1 MTTKVNSS
9 VLDFSTLD
17 GYAANL
23 KVGFANVANRVTG
36 LTSANVT
43 TALGADPVQNATTAV
58 NVTGLTYANVLTAIS
73 TNGVPLANVATRVTG
88 LTSANVTTALGAD
101 PVQNATTAV
110 NVTGLTYA
118 NVLTAIGTDG
128 VPLANVA
135 TRVTGLTSANV
146 TTALGSDPVQNATT
160 AVNVTGLTSANVTTA
175 LGFTPISATSNVNTT
190 IRSLGVATTSYGNV
204 GEIRAID
211 NITAYFSSDA
221 RLKENVENIANA
233 VTTVSAIGGKTFDWT
248 DEYINHHGGED
259 GYFVQKQDFG
269 VIAQDVQAVFPRA
282 VRTRQDG
289 MLAVDYEK
297 LSALA
302 FAAIQELSS
311 EMQDLRA
318 KIQELESKINAK
330 P

>member
-1 MTTKVNSS
+1 MTTKVNTS
-9 VLDFSTLD
+9 VLDFSTLN
-17 GYAANL
+17 GYAPYL
-23 KVGFANVANRVTG
+23 KVANANV
-36 LTSANVT
+36 
-43 TALGADPVQNATTAV
+43 
-58 NVTGLTYANVLTAIS
+58 S
-73 TNGVPLANVATRVTG
+73 TV
-88 LTSANVTTALGAD
+88 
-101 PVQNATTAV
+101 
-110 NVTGLTYA
+110 
-118 NVLTAIGTDG
+118 
-128 VPLANVA
+128 
-135 TRVTGLTSANV
+135 
-146 TTALGSDPVQNATT
+146 
-160 AVNVTGLTSANVTTA
+160 VTGLTSANVTTA
-175 LGFTPISATSNVNTT
+175 LGFTPYDATNPSSYITASSNVNTV

-221 RLKENVENIANA
+221 RLKENVEDIANA
-233 VTTVSAIGGKTFDWT
+233 VTAVAAIGGKTFEWT

-302 FAAIQELSS
+302 FAAIRELSS

>member
-9 VLDFSTLD
+9 VLDFTALN

-23 KVGFANVANRVTG
+23 KVGNANVSVRVTG

-58 NVTGLTYANVLTAIS
+58 NITGLTYANVLTAIS

-88 LTSANVTTALGAD
+88 LTSANVTTALGS
-101 PVQNATTAV
+101 N
-110 NVTGLTYA
+110 
-118 NVLTAIGTDG
+118 
-128 VPLANVA
+128 
-135 TRVTGLTSANV
+135 
-146 TTALGSDPVQNATT
+146 PVQNATT

-190 IRSLGVATTSYGNV
+190 VRSLGVATTSYGNI

-221 RLKENVENIANA
+221 RLKENVQDIANA

-248 DEYINHHGGED
+248 DEYIEQRGGED
-259 GYFVQKQDFG
+259 GYFVQKSDFG
-269 VIAQDVQAVFPRA
+269 VIAQDVQAVFPTA
-282 VRTRQDG
+282 VRVKPNG
-289 MLAVDYEK
+289 KLAVDYEK
-297 LSALA
+297 LAALA
-302 FAAIQELSS
+302 FAAIRELNL
-311 EMQDLRA
+311 EMQDLKA
-318 KIQELESKINAK
+318 KMQDLESKINAK

>member
-1 MTTKVNSS
+1 MTTKVNTS
-9 VLDFSTLD
+9 VLDVTNLS

-23 KVGFANVANRVTG
+23 KVGNANVTTLVTG
-36 LTSANVT
+36 LTSANVI
-43 TALGADPVQNATTAV
+43 TALT
-58 NVTGLTYANVLTAIS
+58 
-73 TNGVPLANVATRVTG
+73 
-88 LTSANVTTALGAD
+88 
-101 PVQNATTAV
+101 
-110 NVTGLTYA
+110 
-118 NVLTAIGTDG
+118 
-128 VPLANVA
+128 
-135 TRVTGLTSANV
+135 
-146 TTALGSDPVQNATT
+146 
-160 AVNVTGLTSANVTTA
+160 
-175 LGFTPISATSNVNTT
+175 FTPISATSNANT
-190 IRSLGVATTSYGNV
+190 IVQSLGVATTSQGNI

-221 RLKENVENIANA
+221 RLKENVQDIVNA

-248 DEYINHHGGED
+248 NEYINHHGGED

>member
-1 MTTKVNSS
+1 MTTKVNTS
-9 VLDFSTLD
+9 VLDVTNLS

-23 KVGFANVANRVTG
+23 KVGNANVTTLVTG
-36 LTSANVT
+36 LTSANVI
-43 TALGADPVQNATTAV
+43 TALT
-58 NVTGLTYANVLTAIS
+58 
-73 TNGVPLANVATRVTG
+73 
-88 LTSANVTTALGAD
+88 
-101 PVQNATTAV
+101 
-110 NVTGLTYA
+110 
-118 NVLTAIGTDG
+118 
-128 VPLANVA
+128 
-135 TRVTGLTSANV
+135 
-146 TTALGSDPVQNATT
+146 
-160 AVNVTGLTSANVTTA
+160 
-175 LGFTPISATSNVNTT
+175 FTPISATSNANT
-190 IRSLGVATTSYGNV
+190 IVRSLGVATTSQGNI

-221 RLKENVENIANA
+221 RLKENVQDIVNA

-248 DEYINHHGGED
+248 NEYINHHGGED

-318 KIQELESKINAK
+318 KIQELESKINSK
-330 P
+330 S

>member
-9 VLDFSTLD
+9 VLDFSTLN
-17 GYAANL
+17 GYAPYL
-23 KVGFANVANRVTG
+23 KVANANVSTVVTG
-36 LTSANVT
+36 VTSANVT
-43 TALGADPVQNATTAV
+43 TALGADPVQNATTA
-58 NVTGLTYANVLTAIS
+58 A
-73 TNGVPLANVATRVTG
+73 
-88 LTSANVTTALGAD
+88 
-101 PVQNATTAV
+101 
-110 NVTGLTYA
+110 
-118 NVLTAIGTDG
+118 
-128 VPLANVA
+128 
-135 TRVTGLTSANV
+135 
-146 TTALGSDPVQNATT
+146 
-160 AVNVTGLTSANVTTA
+160 NVTGLTSANVTTA
-175 LGFTPISATSNVNTT
+175 LGFTPISATSNVNTV

-221 RLKENVENIANA
+221 RLKENVEDIANA
-233 VTTVSAIGGKTFDWT
+233 VTAVAAIGGKTFDWT
-248 DEYINHHGGED
+248 DEYISHHGGED

-302 FAAIQELSS
+302 FAAIRELSS

>member
-1 MTTKVNSS
+1 MTTKVNTS
-9 VLDFSTLD
+9 VLDVTNLS

-23 KVGFANVANRVTG
+23 KVGNANVTTLVTG
-36 LTSANVT
+36 LTSANVI
-43 TALGADPVQNATTAV
+43 TALT
-58 NVTGLTYANVLTAIS
+58 
-73 TNGVPLANVATRVTG
+73 
-88 LTSANVTTALGAD
+88 
-101 PVQNATTAV
+101 
-110 NVTGLTYA
+110 
-118 NVLTAIGTDG
+118 
-128 VPLANVA
+128 
-135 TRVTGLTSANV
+135 
-146 TTALGSDPVQNATT
+146 
-160 AVNVTGLTSANVTTA
+160 
-175 LGFTPISATSNVNTT
+175 FTPISATSNANT
-190 IRSLGVATTSYGNV
+190 IVQSLGVATTSQGNI

-221 RLKENVENIANA
+221 RLKENVQDIVNA

-248 DEYINHHGGED
+248 NEYINHHGGED

-318 KIQELESKINAK
+318 KIQELESKINSK
-330 P
+330 S

>member
-1 MTTKVNSS
+1 MS
-9 VLDFSTLD
+9 
-17 GYAANL
+17 
-23 KVGFANVANRVTG
+23 
-36 LTSANVT
+36 
-43 TALGADPVQNATTAV
+43 
-58 NVTGLTYANVLTAIS
+58 GLTYANVLTAIS
-73 TNGVPLANVATRVTG
+73 TNGVPLANVAEKVTG
-88 LTSANVTTALGAD
+88 LTSANVTTALGYT
-101 PVQNATTAV
+101 PIQYSSLSIGEKNAVSGTGNISYNNTT
-110 NVTGLTYA
+110 
-118 NVLTAIGTDG
+118 G
-128 VPLANVA
+128 VI
-135 TRVTGLTSANV
+135 T
-146 TTALGSDPVQNATT
+146 
-160 AVNVTGLTSANVTTA
+160 
-175 LGFTPISATSNVNTT
+175 FTPPDLSSYLTATSNANT
-190 IRSLGVATTSYGNV
+190 IVQSLGVATTSQGNI

-221 RLKENVENIANA
+221 RLKENVQDIVNA

-248 DEYINHHGGED
+248 NEYINHHGGED

-318 KIQELESKINAK
+318 KIQELESKINSK

>member
-9 VLDFSTLD
+9 VLDFTALD

-23 KVGFANVANRVTG
+23 KVGNANV
-36 LTSANVT
+36 S
-43 TALGADPVQNATTAV
+43 
-58 NVTGLTYANVLTAIS
+58 
-73 TNGVPLANVATRVTG
+73 TRVTG
-88 LTSANVTTALGAD
+88 LTSANVTTALGYT
-101 PVQNATTAV
+101 PIQYSSLSIGEKNAVSGTGNIAYNNTT
-110 NVTGLTYA
+110 
-118 NVLTAIGTDG
+118 G
-128 VPLANVA
+128 VI
-135 TRVTGLTSANV
+135 T
-146 TTALGSDPVQNATT
+146 
-160 AVNVTGLTSANVTTA
+160 
-175 LGFTPISATSNVNTT
+175 FTPPDLSTYLIATSNVNTV
-190 IRSLGVATTSYGNV
+190 IRSLGVATTSYGNI

-221 RLKENVENIANA
+221 RLKENVEDIANA

-297 LSALA
+297 LTAVA
-302 FAAIQELSS
+302 FAAIRELSS
-311 EMQDLRA
+311 EMQDLKA
-318 KIQELESKINAK
+318 KIQDLEFKINSK

>member
-1 MTTKVNSS
+1 
-9 VLDFSTLD
+9 
-17 GYAANL
+17 
-23 KVGFANVANRVTG
+23 

-88 LTSANVTTALGAD
+88 LTSANVTTALGYT
-101 PVQNATTAV
+101 PIQYSSLSIGEKNAVSGTGNIAYNNTT
-110 NVTGLTYA
+110 
-118 NVLTAIGTDG
+118 G
-128 VPLANVA
+128 VI
-135 TRVTGLTSANV
+135 T
-146 TTALGSDPVQNATT
+146 
-160 AVNVTGLTSANVTTA
+160 
-175 LGFTPISATSNVNTT
+175 FTPPDLSTYLTATSNVNTT
-190 IRSLGVATTSYGNV
+190 IRSLGVGTAPSGTV

-211 NITAYFSSDA
+211 NITAFYSSDA
-221 RLKENVENIANA
+221 RLKENVQDIANA
-233 VTTVSAIGGKTFDWT
+233 VTTVAAIGGKTFDWT
-248 DEYINHHGGED
+248 DDYISTHGGID
-259 GYFVQKQDFG
+259 GYFLQKSDFG

-282 VRTRQDG
+282 VRTRDDG

-302 FAAIQELSS
+302 FAAIRELSS

-318 KIQELESKINAK
+318 KIQELESKINSK

>member
-1 MTTKVNSS
+1 LS
-9 VLDFSTLD
+9 
-17 GYAANL
+17 
-23 KVGFANVANRVTG
+23 
-36 LTSANVT
+36 
-43 TALGADPVQNATTAV
+43 
-58 NVTGLTYANVLTAIS
+58 AIS

-110 NVTGLTYA
+110 NITGLTSANVTTALGSDPVQNATTAVNITGLTYA
-118 NVLTAIGTDG
+118 NVLTAISTNG

-221 RLKENVENIANA
+221 RLKENVQDIDNA
-233 VTTVSAIGGKTFDWT
+233 VSTVVSIGGKLFDWT
-248 DEYINHHGGED
+248 DEYIQHHGGED
-259 GYFVQKQDFG
+259 GYFVQKSDFG
-269 VIAQDVQAVFPRA
+269 VIAQDVQTAFPRA
-282 VRTRQDG
+282 VRTKADG

-302 FAAIQELSS
+302 FAAIKELSS

-318 KIQELESKINAK
+318 KIQELESKIVPK

>member
-9 VLDFSTLD
+9 VLDFSTLN
-17 GYAANL
+17 GYAPYL
-23 KVGFANVANRVTG
+23 KVANANVSTVVTG

-43 TALGADPVQNATTAV
+43 TALGADPVQNATTA
-58 NVTGLTYANVLTAIS
+58 A
-73 TNGVPLANVATRVTG
+73 
-88 LTSANVTTALGAD
+88 
-101 PVQNATTAV
+101 
-110 NVTGLTYA
+110 
-118 NVLTAIGTDG
+118 
-128 VPLANVA
+128 
-135 TRVTGLTSANV
+135 
-146 TTALGSDPVQNATT
+146 
-160 AVNVTGLTSANVTTA
+160 NVTGLTSANVTTA
-175 LGFTPISATSNVNTT
+175 LGFTPISATSNVNTV

-221 RLKENVENIANA
+221 RLKENVEDIANA
-233 VTTVSAIGGKTFDWT
+233 VTAVAAIGGKTFEWT

-302 FAAIQELSS
+302 FAAIRELSS

>member
-9 VLDFSTLD
+9 VLDFTALN

-23 KVGFANVANRVTG
+23 KVGNANVST
-36 LTSANVT
+36 L
-43 TALGADPVQNATTAV
+43 
-58 NVTGLTYANVLTAIS
+58 VTGLTYANVLTAIS

-88 LTSANVTTALGAD
+88 LTSANVTVALGSD
-101 PVQNATTAV
+101 PV
-110 NVTGLTYA
+110 
-118 NVLTAIGTDG
+118 
-128 VPLANVA
+128 NVA
-135 TRVTGLTSANV
+135 IKVTGLTSANV

-221 RLKENVENIANA
+221 RLKENVEDIANA
-233 VTTVSAIGGKTFDWT
+233 VDTVASIGGKLFDWT
-248 DEYINHHGGED
+248 NEYIEHHGGED
-259 GYFVQKQDFG
+259 GYFVQKSDFG
-269 VIAQDVQAVFPRA
+269 VIAQDVQAAFPRA
-282 VRTRQDG
+282 VRTKADG

-302 FAAIQELSS
+302 FAAIKELSS

-318 KIQELESKINAK
+318 KIQELESKIVPK

>member
-9 VLDFSTLD
+9 VLDFSTLN
-17 GYAANL
+17 GYAPYL
-23 KVGFANVANRVTG
+23 KVANANV
-36 LTSANVT
+36 
-43 TALGADPVQNATTAV
+43 
-58 NVTGLTYANVLTAIS
+58 S
-73 TNGVPLANVATRVTG
+73 TV
-88 LTSANVTTALGAD
+88 
-101 PVQNATTAV
+101 
-110 NVTGLTYA
+110 
-118 NVLTAIGTDG
+118 
-128 VPLANVA
+128 
-135 TRVTGLTSANV
+135 VTGLTSANV

-175 LGFTPISATSNVNTT
+175 LGFTPISATSNVNTV

-221 RLKENVENIANA
+221 RLKENVEDIANA
-233 VTTVSAIGGKTFDWT
+233 VTAVAAIGGKTFEWT

-297 LSALA
+297 LTAVA
-302 FAAIQELSS
+302 FAAIRELSS
-311 EMQDLRA
+311 EMQDLKA
-318 KIQELESKINAK
+318 KIQDLESKINSK